1 MSHEKYTS
9 RPVKQVPTGCSPRK
23 TKVENGKPPER
34 NILLFGD
41 AGSGKSSIVNMLLSE
56 PRAVVSSRAVNLA
69 LFSAALTKGG
79 RSRCR
84 KPGRLFKLF
93 SAILATRVLRGYNLL
108 VLCIRAPRIT
118 DVVANNYKLFYWQ
131 TVCKR
136 QVPIVTII
144 TGLENNR
151 PTMEDWWSEN
161 RAAFTPYRMK
171 FQDHVCITATKGRRL
186 ADAKGFVYEKEYND
200 SVKAVQKLVV
210 ENTSI
215 LDEGWEYDA
224 RQFNMLWGEIFNFYK
239 RISSPVG
246 KKIQSVTADGKAK
259 ASKAWKA
266 GDSSNNSAKSLSKKE
281 HGGAATKTEKK
292 KQDKVAR
299 ATALVADGTH
309 GSGRRRFFCI

>member
-1 MSHEKYTS
+1 
-9 RPVKQVPTGCSPRK
+9 
-23 TKVENGKPPER
+23 
-34 NILLFGD
+34 
-41 AGSGKSSIVNMLLSE
+41 MLLSE

-69 LFSAALTKGG
+69 LFSAVRYRFQLNDTTYSIFDLVGLDEG
-79 RSRCR
+79 RSFSLPEA
-84 KPGRLFKLF
+84 KKTLQALLGNFSNKSSTRLH
-93 SAILATRVLRGYNLL
+93 LL

-118 DVVANNYKLFYWQ
+118 DVVANNYKLFYQ

-151 PTMEDWWSEN
+151 PTMEDWWSDN

-171 FQDHVCITATKGRRL
+171 FQDHACITATKGRRL
-186 ADAKGFVYEKEYND
+186 ADAQGFVYEKEYND

-239 RISSPVG
+239 RISSPIG

-266 GDSSNNSAKSLSKKE
+266 VLVPDVLKPTRRLWNSRFSSPLSSPPQSRVITFFADIQ
-281 HGGAATKTEKK
+281 GIAA
-292 KQDKVAR
+292 
-299 ATALVADGTH
+299 
-309 GSGRRRFFCI
+309 